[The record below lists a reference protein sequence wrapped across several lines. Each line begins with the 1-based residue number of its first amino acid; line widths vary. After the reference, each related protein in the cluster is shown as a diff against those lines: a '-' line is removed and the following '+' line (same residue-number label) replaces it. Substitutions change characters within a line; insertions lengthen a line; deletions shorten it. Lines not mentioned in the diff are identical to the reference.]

1 MTAESWNNSE
11 SSLVLLTSYW
21 CDNFILN
28 FALSS
33 FSLTG
38 SPTHPNGYTPPHGLE
53 PQGQPFLVDKS
64 SLWREVLRSHHVQG
78 SLSPSPETRTWRE
91 EHFNSAVLAPFPA
104 SPNSIFY
111 ALFTRLEANWGV
123 RIGRC
128 LSEHLGVISA
138 NRNLG
143 RNSKLS
149 KPINFSLGK
158 TSGAPVPILSK
169 GQGWALSTVFGEGDW
184 KSQ

>member
-1 MTAESWNNSE
+1 MHGSSVTAESWNNSE

-111 ALFTRLEANWGV
+111 ALSLLGWRLTEVLELAAV
-123 RIGRC
+123 S
-128 LSEHLGVISA
+128 LSIWEWFQQTEIWDVTASFQ
-138 NRNLG
+138 
-143 RNSKLS
+143 S
-149 KPINFSLGK
+149 P
-158 TSGAPVPILSK
+158 
-169 GQGWALSTVFGEGDW
+169 
-184 KSQ
+184 